1 MALRISGQLLL
12 GVCRIYSRKAK
23 YLLDDC
29 NEALMKIKLV
39 SLPTPHIA
47 LSSSN
52 NRPQAFRP
60 GVVDM
65 TDEQLTVPA
74 NAITLQGDGFNLD
87 LFGDTWYETIS

>member
-1 MALRISGQLLL
+1 M
-12 GVCRIYSRKAK
+12 
-23 YLLDDC
+23 
-29 NEALMKIKLV
+29 
-39 SLPTPHIA
+39 
-47 LSSSN
+47 SSKHTC
-52 NRPQAFRP
+52 QAFRP